1 MLDRDAQSL
10 EQISNSA
17 ASGFPFPSNT
27 LSARRPVATVSP
39 CPPALPVPA
48 SVKLAMGTHSRAA
61 TTPMSAASGA
71 SRGSSTLKWSN
82 DGQPLSST
90 LSADSFERAPQ
101 ATSTA
106 VQQTHRFPPP
116 APAAG
121 LFGVSESADD
131 LSSVTPGDPWNQ
143 QPPAVAP
150 LGEAPSPWAPP
161 PINMASFV
169 PPLMSR
175 LDQWAGTPFSSAA
188 ARRLQFDAST
198 QSSWSPAAWPPQA
211 VPPADASGFSADPIM
226 RPLFFE
232 QQPMPLRPPLAP
244 YLPFEMPPP
253 STFMQPHP
261 PVFLQQAAMRPPMPE
276 LPMVGTAS
284 AFDQMI
290 SSETSGAMV
299 NLSMTDGQYNWQQR
313 GDQTFLAG
321 QVPAFFPQQ
330 QLQQHQQ
337 NMEEMFLRDAIVQRG
352 VEEAPALLSA
362 EPALSR
368 VPQQSRL
375 RRYAAASNSGAA
387 ASPAMQMPPRAAF
400 DPASLV
406 AGLRAS
412 AQLRD
417 AESPVA
423 ETPGPGGDAAGVGG
437 SGAKAR
443 PMTLPTITLNPNAPI
458 FSVAPAPGPDEA
470 RQSDR
475 VTFSPSAF
483 DADIAFR
490 PPTQSPPN
498 NAPGARRLRQH

>member
-17 ASGFPFPSNT
+17 ASGFPFPSNS

-39 CPPALPVPA
+39 CPLPT
-48 SVKLAMGTHSRAA
+48 SVKLAMGTYSRAA

-90 LSADSFERAPQ
+90 LSVDSFERAPL
-101 ATSTA
+101 SNPTA
-106 VQQTHRFPPP
+106 VQQTHRFLPPPP

-143 QPPAVAP
+143 QPPAMAP
-150 LGEAPSPWAPP
+150 LGEASSPWAQP
-161 PINMASFV
+161 PINMAPFV
-169 PPLMSR
+169 TPLMSR
-175 LDQWAGTPFSSAA
+175 LDQWTGTPFSSAA
-188 ARRLQFDAST
+188 ARRLQFDASN

-211 VPPADASGFSADPIM
+211 APPADASGLNADPIM

-232 QQPMPLRPPLAP
+232 QQTMPFRPPQAHFM
-244 YLPFEMPPP
+244 PFEMPPP

-261 PVFLQQAAMRPPMPE
+261 SVFLQQAAMRPPIPE

-284 AFDQMI
+284 AFDQII

-313 GDQTFLAG
+313 GDQNFMAG
-321 QVPAFFPQQ
+321 QMPAFFPQQ
-330 QLQQHQQ
+330 QQH
-337 NMEEMFLRDAIVQRG
+337 MEEMFLREAIVQRG

-375 RRYAAASNSGAA
+375 RRYVAASNSGAA
-387 ASPAMQMPPRAAF
+387 ASPAMQMPPHAAF
-400 DPASLV
+400 DPASVV
-406 AGLRAS
+406 AGLRAP

-423 ETPGPGGDAAGVGG
+423 DTPGAGGDAGVGG

-475 VTFSPSAF
+475 VTSSPSAF
-483 DADIAFR
+483 DVDIGFR

-498 NAPGARRLRQH
+498 NAPGARRPRQH